1 MKKTLAL
8 LLSLVLLLPLFSG
21 CSPEPVKMLWTYNDY
36 GKTYSPGGPS
46 ATLKKLYNDSST
58 DGALFCIAIED
69 DGEETEEQRKARV
82 QNSKPMG
89 TRVEQDKRKY
99 NRKQKHKREWKDY
112 E

>member
-1 MKKTLAL
+1 MSKKK
-8 LLSLVLLLPLFSG
+8 SIKFELP
-21 CSPEPVKMLWTYNDY
+21 PMDI
-36 GKTYSPGGPS
+36 
-46 ATLKKLYNDSST
+46 LK
-58 DGALFCIAIED
+58 
-69 DGEETEEQRKARV
+69 ETREQRKARV

>member
-1 MKKTLAL
+1 MSKKK
-8 LLSLVLLLPLFSG
+8 SIKFELP
-21 CSPEPVKMLWTYNDY
+21 PIDML
-36 GKTYSPGGPS
+36 K
-46 ATLKKLYNDSST
+46 
-58 DGALFCIAIED
+58 
-69 DGEETEEQRKARV
+69 ETQEQRKARV